1 MRARFS
7 DSTPARRLYFGAG
20 IALLLIVLGGLTGC
34 QSDASTTDAR
44 PNVLVLLADD
54 QGWGDVGVNGNA
66 TVRTPHL
73 DTLARQ
79 GATFKHFYVQP
90 VCSPTRAELLTGRY
104 HPRGGV
110 YGTSAGEERL
120 DLDEY
125 TMGETFQDAGYA
137 TGVFGKWHNGSQ
149 FPYHPNAR
157 GFDAFY
163 GFTSGH
169 WGHYFDWTL
178 ERGAELVEGNGY
190 LPDDLTDR
198 TLQFIEDH
206 RDEPFFVY
214 LPYNTPHSPMQV
226 PDRFFDRYADAD
238 LPREHRYADRENPT
252 KTRAALAMA
261 ENLDWNVGRLLDRL
275 EALDL
280 SRETIVLY
288 FSDNGPNGW
297 RWNAN
302 MRGRKGST
310 DEGGVRVPLMI
321 RWPGQIPADT
331 TVSEIAG
338 AIDLLPTLADLAGI
352 PVGADT
358 TLDGRSLTPFLFDE
372 EEPEWADRRLFAHWG
387 GDVSVR
393 TPRYR
398 LDAEGRLYDLTEDPE
413 QQTNVADAHPEVAE
427 RLRTAV
433 EDWEADLLP
442 ELERK
447 DRPFPV
453 GPPSSPSTR
462 LPARDGVAH
471 GTIERSNR
479 FPNSSFFRNW
489 TRPTDSITWDVQVHT
504 PGRYRATV
512 YYTLA
517 QGNEGVD
524 LELRF
529 RDHAVRGE
537 ITAVHDPPLVG
548 KEQDRIPR
556 QESYVKSFRP
566 LDLGTL
572 RLEAGRDALVLR
584 APDIPGEEAVDLR
597 WLELTRLDA
606 GAAPSNDR

>member
-1 MRARFS
+1 MAHAPS
-7 DSTPARRLYFGAG
+7 AKSTARRSPLRGVW
-20 IALLLIVLGGLTGC
+20 IVIVLVLFGGETGC
-34 QSDASTTDAR
+34 TSDVSTADPP

-54 QGWGDVGVNGNA
+54 QGWGDLSVHGNS

-73 DTLARQ
+73 DSLAQQ
-79 GATFKHFYVQP
+79 GAIFEHFYVQP

-110 YGTSAGEERL
+110 SGTSAGDERL
-120 DLDEY
+120 DLDEH
-125 TMGETFQDAGYA
+125 TIGETFQQAGYA
-137 TGVFGKWHNGSQ
+137 TAVFGKWHNGSQ
-149 FPYHPNAR
+149 YPYHPNAR
-157 GFDAFY
+157 GFDTFY

-178 ERGAELVEGNGY
+178 EHNDALVQGDGY
-190 LPDDLTDR
+190 LPDDLTDQA
-198 TLQFIEDH
+198 LDFIETH
-206 RDEPFFVY
+206 QEEPFFVY

-226 PDRFFDRYADAD
+226 PDRFYDRYADAD
-238 LPREHRYADRENPT
+238 LQREHRYADRENST

-280 SRETIVLY
+280 TRETIVLY

-310 DEGGVRVPLMI
+310 DEGGVRVPMI
-321 RWPGQIPADT
+321 VRWPGQIDPET
-331 TVSEIAG
+331 EVSQIAG

-352 PVGADT
+352 PVGTDT
-358 TLDGRSLTPFLFDE
+358 TLDGRSLKPLLLGADE
-372 EEPEWADRRLFAHWG
+372 AEWADRRLFAHWG

-393 TPRYR
+393 TQRFR
-398 LDAEGRLYDLTEDPE
+398 LDREGRLYDLIDDPE
-413 QQTNVADAHPEVAE
+413 QRTNVADAHPAVAE

-433 EDWEADLLP
+433 EQWKNERLP
-442 ELERK
+442 ELEQT

-453 GPPSSPSTR
+453 GVPTFPRTR
-462 LPARDGVAH
+462 LPARDGVGH

-489 TRPTDSITWDVQVHT
+489 TRRTDSITWDVEVYT

-512 YYTLA
+512 YYTLE

-529 RDHAVRGE
+529 GNHSVRR
-537 ITAVHDPPLVG
+537 TVSTVHDPPLVG
-548 KEQDRIPR
+548 HAHDRIPR
-556 QESYVKSFRP
+556 QESYVKTFRP
-566 LDLGTL
+566 LDLGPL
-572 RLEAGRDALVLR
+572 RLDGGRGPLVLR
-584 APDIPGEEAVDLR
+584 APEIPGEEAVDVR
-597 WLELTRLDA
+597 WIELALLESEGTE
-606 GAAPSNDR
+606 

>member
-1 MRARFS
+1 MIQFACAN
-7 DSTPARRLYFGAG
+7 TRL
-20 IALLLIVLGGLTGC
+20 LTSLC
-34 QSDASTTDAR
+34 
-44 PNVLVLLADD
+44 LVLLGASLTVCSASESPQPNVIVILVDD
-54 QGWGDVGVNGNA
+54 QGWGDLGMNGNS

-79 GATFKHFYVQP
+79 GTTFEHFYVQP

-120 DLDEY
+120 DLDEH
-125 TMGETFQDAGYA
+125 TMGETFQEAGYA
-137 TGVFGKWHNGSQ
+137 TAVFGKWHNGSQ

-190 LPDDLTDR
+190 LPDDLTDQA
-198 TLQFIEDH
+198 LQFIEDH

-226 PDRFFDRYADAD
+226 PDRFYDRYADAD
-238 LPREHRYADRENPT
+238 LQRAHRYADRENPT

-280 SRETIVLY
+280 TRETIVLY
-288 FSDNGPNGW
+288 LSDNGPNGW

-310 DEGGVRVPLMI
+310 DEGGVRVPLLI
-321 RWPGQIPADT
+321 RWPGQIAPET
-331 TVSEIAG
+331 EVSQIAG
-338 AIDLLPTLADLAGI
+338 SIDLLPTLADLADI
-352 PVGADT
+352 PVRADT
-358 TLDGRSLTPFLFDE
+358 TLDGRSLAPLLLGQN
-372 EEPEWADRRLFAHWG
+372 EPNWAERRLFAHWG

-393 TPRYR
+393 TQRFR

-413 QQTNVADAHPEVAE
+413 QRTNVADAHPAVAE

-433 EDWEADLLP
+433 EEWEADLLP

-453 GPPSSPSTR
+453 GTPDSPLTR

-489 TRPTDSITWDVQVHT
+489 TRPTDSITWDVAVKT
-504 PGRYRATV
+504 PGQYRVAV
-512 YYTLA
+512 YYTIA
-517 QGNEGVD
+517 EENTG
-524 LELRF
+524 
-529 RDHAVRGE
+529 AVMDVAFKGKTVRQK
-537 ITAVHDPPLVG
+537 ISHPHDPPLIG
-548 KEQDRIPR
+548 EDRDRIPR
-556 QESYVKSFRP
+556 QESYVKDFRRVEFGELELQAERGP
-566 LDLGTL
+566 L
-572 RLEAGRDALVLR
+572 RVKASH
-584 APDIPGEEAVDLR
+584 IPGSQAIDLR
-597 WLELTRLDA
+597 WIELELLRSMERKSKQ
-606 GAAPSNDR
+606 GR

>member
-1 MRARFS
+1 MRTRF
-7 DSTPARRLYFGAG
+7 PRPKNVRGFCWGLGAV
-20 IALLLIVLGGLTGC
+20 IVLVAIGGLTGC
-34 QSDASTTDAR
+34 GSDASTTDGQ

-54 QGWGDVGVNGNA
+54 QGWGDLGVNENS

-79 GATFKHFYVQP
+79 GALFEHFYVQP

-120 DLDEY
+120 DLDEH
-125 TMGETFQDAGYA
+125 TIGETFQDAGYA
-137 TGVFGKWHNGSQ
+137 TAVFGKWHNGSPY
-149 FPYHPNAR
+149 PYHPKAR
-157 GFDAFY
+157 GFDTFY

-198 TLQFIEDH
+198 ALRFIETH

-226 PDRFFDRYADAD
+226 PDRFYNRYADAA
-238 LPREHRYADRENPT
+238 LQREHRYADRENPT

-280 SRETIVLY
+280 TRETIVLY

-297 RWNAN
+297 RWNDN

-321 RWPGQIPADT
+321 RWPGQIAPDT
-331 TVSEIAG
+331 EVSQIAG

-358 TLDGRSLTPFLFDE
+358 TLDGRSLTPLLLGADE
-372 EEPEWADRRLFAHWG
+372 SDWPDRRLFAHWG

-393 TPRYR
+393 TPRFR

-413 QQTNVADAHPEVAE
+413 QRKNVADAHPELAE
-427 RLRTAV
+427 RLRAAV
-433 EDWEADLLP
+433 EEWRADLLP

-453 GPPSSPSTR
+453 GAPSAPLTR

-479 FPNSSFFRNW
+479 FPNSSFFRHW
-489 TRPTDSITWDVQVHT
+489 TRPTDSITWDVEVRS

-517 QGNEGVD
+517 PGNEGVD
-524 LELRF
+524 LKLRF
-529 RDHAVRGE
+529 RDHSVKRE
-537 ITAVHDPPLVG
+537 INAVHDPPLVG
-548 KEQDRIPR
+548 KERDRIPR
-556 QESYVKSFRP
+556 QESYVKPFRP
-566 LDLGTL
+566 LHLGTL
-572 RLEAGRDALVLR
+572 RLDAGRDPLVLQ

-597 WLELTRLDA
+597 WLELTSLDA
-606 GAAPSNDR
+606 DAAAPNHR